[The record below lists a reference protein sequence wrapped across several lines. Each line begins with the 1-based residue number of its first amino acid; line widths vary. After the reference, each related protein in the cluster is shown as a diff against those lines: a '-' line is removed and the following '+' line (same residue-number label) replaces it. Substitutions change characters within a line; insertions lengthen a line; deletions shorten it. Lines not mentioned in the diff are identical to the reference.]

1 MQIAT
6 YCKSKTDKIKGF
18 VFDTEEC
25 SYKMFDINSDDWKE
39 YLNKFGCH
47 IKKENFK
54 MAGDIVYRMDT
65 IVDVSLQLSKI
76 EALGYSADDT
86 MVLDFGIFK
95 R

>member
-1 MQIAT
+1 MQINT
-6 YCKSKTDKIKGF
+6 YCKSRTDKITGF

-25 SYKMFDINSDDWKE
+25 SYKTFDVNRDDWEE
-39 YLNKFGCH
+39 YSIKFGCH

-54 MAGDIVYRMDT
+54 MAGDIAYRMET
-65 IVDVSLQLSKI
+65 IVEVGSQLSKI
-76 EALGYSADDT
+76 EALGYSVDDD